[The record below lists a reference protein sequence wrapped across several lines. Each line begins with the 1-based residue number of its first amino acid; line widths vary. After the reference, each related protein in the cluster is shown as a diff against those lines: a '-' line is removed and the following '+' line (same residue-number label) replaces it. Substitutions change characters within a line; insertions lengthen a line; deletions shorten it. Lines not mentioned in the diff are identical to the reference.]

1 MNEKKKI
8 AFHTLGCKLN
18 FAETSTISR
27 NLDHGS
33 YDIVDFKETADVYV
47 INTCL
52 VTATA
57 EKKCV
62 TAIKQAHNRNP
73 EAVIAVVGCYSEIK
87 PENLEG
93 LEGVRLVLGNTEKFS
108 LEEYLKSE
116 AGGQKSEVGS
126 RKLEAGG
133 QKSERITNNEQ
144 LKTNVFSPSYSIDE
158 RTRSFLKVQ
167 DGCDYF
173 CSYCII
179 PIARGRS
186 RSATINEV
194 IKSAEEIASH
204 GIKEIVLTGVNIG
217 DFGRW
222 NNETLLQLIIEL
234 EMIDGIERYRISSI
248 EPDLLKKDIIEF
260 ASKSEKFLPHFHLP
274 LQSGSDKILR
284 LMHRKYNKQLFSE
297 RCKTIR
303 QMIPH
308 CLIAADVIVG
318 FPGETDEDFQET
330 YDFIKES
337 EITYTH
343 IFPYSEREG
352 TLALKL
358 DGVVPIKVRKE
369 RVKKLQEISDMKKAE
384 FYQQNKLSIRKVLFE
399 SDYDNGFMYGFT
411 DNYIKVKTMFDEKL
425 INNIVEVKL
434 ANIETDGDYLA
445 ESV

>member
-133 QKSERITNNEQ
+133 QKSELITNNEQ